1 VNTIEVHAR
10 AIPDI
15 PESVLEQYENL
26 PTAAVSDCV
35 NRDPGAGGLIPIAG
49 FSAGVPRA
57 AMVGRALT
65 VRTRPGDNLALHYA
79 LEVAGP
85 RDVIVID
92 GGGDLRN
99 ALLGE
104 LIVAYATRKG
114 VAGLVVDGAVRDRSA
129 LQMQEL
135 PVFARGVTHRGPYK
149 SGPGQ
154 IHSSISV
161 GGSVVTDGDLVMGD
175 LDGIVFVP
183 RQRVSEIA
191 AAAEAVVRSE
201 EQQYAQIMAG
211 TWDRSWIA
219 ATTNIVNRSNAA
231 QVDAPQEN
239 GATNA

>member
-10 AIPDI
+10 GGAEI

-26 PTAAVSDCV
+26 PTAAVSDCLY
-35 NRDPGAGGLIPIAG
+35 RDPGAGGLIPIAG
-49 FSAGVPRA
+49 FSAGMPRA

-79 LEVAGP
+79 LDVAGP
-85 RDVIVID
+85 LDVIIVD

-114 VAGLVVDGAVRDRSA
+114 VAGLVVDGAVRDRSS

-154 IHSSISV
+154 IHVPISV
-161 GGSVVTDGDLVMGD
+161 GGTVVTDGDLVMGD
-175 LDGIVFVP
+175 LDGVVIVP
-183 RQRVSEIA
+183 RRRASEVA
-191 AAAEAVVRSE
+191 AAAEAVIRSE
-201 EQQYAQIMAG
+201 ERQYEQILAD

-219 ATTNIVNRSNAA
+219 ATANIVDLSNAA
-231 QVDAPQEN
+231 EVDASQEN